1 LRHAAAQLGA
11 APDFKAT
18 ELLRALA
25 LDGRVGQK
33 LELAQGL
40 NAERTARELR
50 LTAGAAHGAGDAAQA
65 VEYTVAIP
73 GQIDAPAFGLRIK
86 IAGSVIAASV
96 ASADAPGAA
105 ATLRNWKPGDRVRL
119 RYSSGPRKVKEVLE
133 RMKVTGT
140 ARAVWPVLEL
150 QGVIIWMRGVE
161 VEPTPGIAVE
171 ACFDDNTGHA
181 KSDLAT
187 FSP

>member
-1 LRHAAAQLGA
+1 
-11 APDFKAT
+11 
-18 ELLRALA
+18 
-25 LDGRVGQK
+25 
-33 LELAQGL
+33 
-40 NAERTARELR
+40 
-50 LTAGAAHGAGDAAQA
+50 
-65 VEYTVAIP
+65 
-73 GQIDAPAFGLRIK
+73 
-86 IAGSVIAASV
+86 
-96 ASADAPGAA
+96 
-105 ATLRNWKPGDRVRL
+105 
-119 RYSSGPRKVKEVLE
+119 VKEVLE